1 MSEMFIWAQI
11 CAGGSQ
17 RFFSLSFGNGALEE
31 YFKLNFAL
39 LYYHKFDISLFD
51 EMVPWEKTIYVDM
64 LVAKV
69 KEEQE
74 KKKLRDMENRAR
86 RRRR

>member
-1 MSEMFIWAQI
+1 
-11 CAGGSQ
+11 
-17 RFFSLSFGNGALEE
+17 
-31 YFKLNFAL
+31 
-39 LYYHKFDISLFD
+39 
-51 EMVPWEKTIYVDM
+51 MVPWEKTIYVDM